1 MASIKKRGKTWYVRF
16 SKRETQWDPEKQKN
30 VSILKQKSKGGF
42 KTKAEAQQYGIKMEA
57 ASIDGVDVVKNPVFA
72 DYFEHWYL
80 TFKFP
85 IIRKSTQKRYITN
98 HHYLEKYFGSTKIKD
113 ISRAKYQSFLNW
125 LGKKHAPATVRKT
138 NIMVKACAGNAIED
152 GLIVKNFTN
161 RTTITGNQDN
171 VRAIEY
177 LNEGEM
183 NKLVQLCLTGLTP
196 RYTSKYLV
204 LAGLFTGARLGE
216 LTALKWTDIDFKNK
230 IIDIN
235 KTWNPN
241 LKILGPTKTESSVR
255 KIKVNSFLLDK
266 LKQLKINN
274 SEFIFAIPR
283 TGLPPSSSAVNQFLR
298 KAIKEIGLN
307 KPDFH
312 FHSLRHTH
320 VSYLISQGI
329 DIAAISKR
337 LGHANIAITLS
348 IYAHLL
354 DEYKDQQDAKI
365 INSLNQVCATFVQHG

>member
-1 MASIKKRGKTWYVRF
+1 
-16 SKRETQWDPEKQKN
+16 
-30 VSILKQKSKGGF
+30 
-42 KTKAEAQQYGIKMEA
+42 
-57 ASIDGVDVVKNPVFA
+57 
-72 DYFEHWYL
+72 
-80 TFKFP
+80 
-85 IIRKSTQKRYITN
+85 
-98 HHYLEKYFGSTKIKD
+98 
-113 ISRAKYQSFLNW
+113 
-125 LGKKHAPATVRKT
+125 
-138 NIMVKACAGNAIED
+138 MVKACAGNAIED

-183 NKLVQLCLTGLTP
+183 NKLVQLCLTNLTP

-235 KTWNPN
+235 KSWNPN

-274 SEFIFAIPR
+274 SEFIF
-283 TGLPPSSSAVNQFLR
+283 T
-298 KAIKEIGLN
+298 
-307 KPDFH
+307 
-312 FHSLRHTH
+312 
-320 VSYLISQGI
+320 
-329 DIAAISKR
+329 
-337 LGHANIAITLS
+337 S
-348 IYAHLL
+348 I
-354 DEYKDQQDAKI
+354 
-365 INSLNQVCATFVQHG
+365 V

>member
-1 MASIKKRGKTWYVRF
+1 MTYVYKRGKTWAVRY
-16 SKRETQWDPEKQKN
+16 SKRATVWDPKLQKE
-30 VSILKQKSKGGF
+30 VSKLKQKQKGGF
-42 KTKAEAQQYGIKMEA
+42 KTKVEAKNYGIKMESA
-57 ASIDGVDVVKNPVFA
+57 ALSGVDVVKNPVFA

-125 LGKKHAPATVRKT
+125 LGKNHAPATVRKT
-138 NIMVKACAGNAIED
+138 NIMIKACAGNAIED
-152 GLIVKNFTN
+152 SLITKNFTN
-161 RTTITGNQDN
+161 RTTITGNQSN

-216 LTALKWTDIDFKNK
+216 LTALKWSDIDFENK

-241 LKILGPTKTESSVR
+241 LKTLGPTKTESSVR
-255 KIKVNSFLLDK
+255 KIKVNSFLLNK
-266 LKQLKINN
+266 LKQLKVNN
-274 SEFIFAIPR
+274 SEFVFAIPR

-298 KAIKEIGLN
+298 KAIKEIGCSPR
-307 KPDFH
+307 KW
-312 FHSLRHTH
+312 R
-320 VSYLISQGI
+320 
-329 DIAAISKR
+329 
-337 LGHANIAITLS
+337 
-348 IYAHLL
+348 
-354 DEYKDQQDAKI
+354 
-365 INSLNQVCATFVQHG
+365 